1 VSARSPDPG
10 VLDDPPAPPGADS
23 GFLRVEEVTVRFGGL
38 TALDAVSFDV
48 ARDTVHAVI
57 GPNGAGKSSLFNVL
71 SGFYKANSGSVTLEG
86 VELTGRKPHEL
97 PRLGVGRTFQQPGL
111 FKQMTVAENLLLARH
126 IAMRSGF
133 IANGLGLP
141 RSRSEERAARAEM
154 LELAELLGVQHVLE
168 SRAGEI
174 SYGEQ
179 KRVEIARALGLRPKL
194 LLFDEPVAGM
204 NAFETAD
211 MTAVLAKLPT
221 DFGVTVVLVEH
232 DMHMVMSVAAR
243 VTVLDF
249 GRRIAEGPPAQIQND
264 PAVRAAYLG
273 TKYKPHEAGGAG

>member
-1 VSARSPDPG
+1 VSTRPYEPGALGDP
-10 VLDDPPAPPGADS
+10 AAAPGADAA
-23 GFLRVEEVTVRFGGL
+23 FLRVEEVTVRFGGL

-48 ARDTVHAVI
+48 ARGTVHAVI
-57 GPNGAGKSSLFNVL
+57 GPNGAGKSTLFNVL
-71 SGFYKANSGSVTLEG
+71 SGFYKANSGRVTLEG
-86 VELTGRKPHEL
+86 AELTGRKPHEL
-97 PRLGVGRTFQQPGL
+97 PRMGLGRTFQQPGL
-111 FKQMTVAENLLLARH
+111 FKQMTVVENLLLARH
-126 IAMRSGF
+126 IAMHSGF
-133 IANGLGLP
+133 IANGFGLP

-154 LELAELLGVQHVLE
+154 LELAELLGVQHVLD

-179 KRVEIARALGLRPKL
+179 KRVEIARALGLRPKV

-204 NAFETAD
+204 NAFETAE
-211 MTAVLAKLPT
+211 MTAVLAKLPG

-232 DMHMVMSVAAR
+232 DMHMVMSVASR

-249 GRRIAEGPPAQIQND
+249 GRRIAEAPPAQIQND

-273 TKYKPHEAGGAG
+273 TKYKPHDVGGAA